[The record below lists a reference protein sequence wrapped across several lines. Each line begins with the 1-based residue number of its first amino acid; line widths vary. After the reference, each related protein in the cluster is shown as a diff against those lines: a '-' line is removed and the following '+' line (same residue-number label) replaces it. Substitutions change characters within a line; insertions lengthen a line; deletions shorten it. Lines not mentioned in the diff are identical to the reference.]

1 MKVKLV
7 KNKRLEWAQW
17 QEILREMS
25 TKTDTIAKTMKA
37 GPAKDELL
45 EFYNGAIGQFYGFKD
60 EFRNQV
66 MHVRKT
72 YDEFEA
78 ASAVTRV
85 RDFMGKLSR
94 RINEKGA
101 MVKEA
106 DWLSEWLND

>member
-1 MKVKLV
+1 MKVKLPR
-7 KNKRLEWAQW
+7 NKRLEWGQW
-17 QEILREMS
+17 QELLKEMRD
-25 TKTDTIAKTMKA
+25 KTDCIFRTAKA

-78 ASAVTRV
+78 ARALTCV
-85 RDFMGKLSR
+85 RDFMDKLAGRIDQNGR
-94 RINEKGA
+94 RFKA
-101 MVKEA
+101 
-106 DWLSEWLND
+106 